1 MYHFFF
7 ILLDEPGLTSLG
19 GYPDG
24 LSQESKDRYRS
35 FLEEGVSVIAID
47 KTNDFICGAMLSM
60 MFSRY
65 LHLGTL
71 NFQINALVYPI
82 VLLLKYLI
90 PHLKKSS
97 LKNLI
102 SSYIPS

>member
-1 MYHFFF
+1 MEVIYHFFF

-60 MFSRY
+60 MFTRY
-65 LHLGTL
+65 LL
-71 NFQINALVYPI
+71 F
-82 VLLLKYLI
+82 KYSKF
-90 PHLKKSS
+90 PNKYSR
-97 LKNLI
+97 
-102 SSYIPS
+102 

>member
-1 MYHFFF
+1 MDRALMYHFFL

-60 MFSRY
+60 MFTRY
-65 LHLGTL
+65 LL
-71 NFQINALVYPI
+71 F
-82 VLLLKYLI
+82 KYSKF
-90 PHLKKSS
+90 PNKYSR
-97 LKNLI
+97 
-102 SSYIPS
+102 

>member
-1 MYHFFF
+1 MYHFFL

-24 LSQESKDRYRS
+24 LSQENKDRYRS

-60 MFSRY
+60 MFTRY
-65 LHLGTL
+65 ICT
-71 NFQINALVYPI
+71 I
-82 VLLLKYLI
+82 
-90 PHLKKSS
+90 
-97 LKNLI
+97 
-102 SSYIPS
+102 